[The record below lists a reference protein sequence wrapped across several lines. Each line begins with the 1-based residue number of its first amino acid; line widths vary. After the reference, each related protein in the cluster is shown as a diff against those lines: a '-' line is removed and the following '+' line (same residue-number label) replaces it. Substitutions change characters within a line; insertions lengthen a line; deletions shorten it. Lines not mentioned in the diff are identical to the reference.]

1 MCYTNNGD
9 GIVKKKKKKLRVG
22 RILVALVVL
31 GLIIFGL
38 IKLGSGLFD
47 KAKEIIDRGKDAYLS
62 SLEYEVQ
69 LYNMDYTE
77 SIRLVRGTTVKLY
90 EKEVEQKDEAGTL
103 LNTYRKIKYEDKE
116 YLLFNDYVTFN
127 VYDIIKEKEMYVR
140 TPLVIYE
147 SADDIK
153 ILSYAKKGDK
163 LDIVGYDKLNSDGS
177 VNMYKVKYNEVEGY
191 VYSKYVLQSEEEAKV
206 YYDHNG
212 TYATHVKRGN
222 RFGGGNASKLDYY
235 PYEKGNFEDNVMPS
249 EVRSLYL
256 NSGVLN
262 NLDAYINLAKESNIN
277 AFVVDIKENTAPAYP
292 AKAMETYSKTNYD
305 KAINSYD
312 NYKAAIQKLKDNG
325 FYVIG
330 RIVVFKD
337 SYYITDH
344 PEDAI
349 SSKST
354 GSPYKLSGS
363 YWPSA
368 YSRGVWE
375 FNVALAKEAVLEMGF
390 NEIQFDYV
398 RFPDRIGSIESSLD
412 MKNKYGEDKAQALQG
427 FLMYACDEI
436 HKVGA
441 YVSVDVFGESAN
453 SYVAAYGQY
462 WSSISNIVDV
472 ISGMPY
478 PDHFAKGEYGLD
490 VPWEYPYQ
498 LLKAWGSS
506 VMKRQ
511 AEAPTPAI
519 VRTWIQTYNAI
530 YSPHIIYDSNKISEQ
545 IRGLYDAGLTGGY
558 MTWNGTSSLAKYKEV
573 SSAFKR
579 SYINE
584 NN

>member
-1 MCYTNNGD
+1 MA
-9 GIVKKKKKKLRVG
+9 KKKKKLRIG
-22 RILVALVVL
+22 RIIIALVLL
-31 GLIIFGL
+31 GLFIFGL
-38 IKLGSGLFD
+38 VKLTKGLFE
-47 KAKEIIDRGKDAYLS
+47 KAKEIVDKGETAYLC
-62 SLEYEVQ
+62 SLDYEVQ
-69 LYNMDYTE
+69 LYDMNFKE
-77 SIRLVRGTTVKLY
+77 STKMIRGTNVTLY
-90 EKEVEQKDEAGTL
+90 EKEVEEKDEEGKV
-103 LNTYRKIKYEDKE
+103 LNKYRKIKYDGKE
-116 YLLFNDYVTFN
+116 YLLFNDYITLN
-127 VYDIIKEKEMYVR
+127 VSEIIKEKVMYVR
-140 TPLVIYE
+140 TPLTIYE
-147 SADDIK
+147 SSDDIK
-153 ILSYAKKGDK
+153 IVSHAPKGSK
-163 LDIVGYDKLNSDGS
+163 LDVIGYDKINSDGS
-177 VNMYKVKYNEVEGY
+177 VNMYKVKYNDIEGY
-191 VYSKYVLQSEEEAKV
+191 VYSKYVLASEEEAKV

-212 TYATHVKRGN
+212 TYATHKARGN
-222 RFGGGNASKLDYY
+222 RFGGGDASKLDYY
-235 PYEKGNFEDNVMPS
+235 PYEKAKFDDNVMPE
-249 EVRSLYL
+249 EVRSLYV

-262 NLDAYINLAKESNIN
+262 NIDEYIKLAKESNIN

-292 AKAMETYSKTNYD
+292 AKAMEKYSITNYN

-312 NYKAAIQKLKDNG
+312 KYKSVIQKLKDNG

-337 SYYITDH
+337 SYYATDN
-344 PEDAI
+344 PEDVI

-354 GSPYKLSGS
+354 GQPYKLSGS
-363 YWPSA
+363 YWPSV
-368 YSRGVWE
+368 YSRDVWE
-375 FNVALAKEAVLEMGF
+375 FNVSLAKESVLEMGF

-398 RFPDRIGSIESSLD
+398 RFPDRIGSIESTLD
-412 MKNKYGEDKAQALQG
+412 MKNKYKEDTAQALQA

-453 SYVAAYGQY
+453 NYVAAYGQY

-478 PDHFAKGEYGLD
+478 PDHFAKGEYGLS
-490 VPWEYPYQ
+490 VPWEKPYT
-498 LLKAWGSS
+498 LLKAWGNS

-530 YSPHIIYDSNKISEQ
+530 YSPHIVYDATKISEQ
-545 IRGLYDAGLTGGY
+545 IQGLYDAGLTGGY

-579 SYINE
+579 SYN
-584 NN
+584 